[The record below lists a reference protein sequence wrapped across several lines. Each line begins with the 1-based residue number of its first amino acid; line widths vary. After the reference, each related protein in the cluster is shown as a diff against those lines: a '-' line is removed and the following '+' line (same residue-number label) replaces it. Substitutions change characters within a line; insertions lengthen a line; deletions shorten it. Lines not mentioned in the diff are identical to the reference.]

1 MTRHLISTVAT
12 DHRCDR
18 CHAPIIAALDD
29 GIPARV
35 DATPLRD
42 RQAEIAAL
50 LDGKWTYVLTLNRHL
65 IHRDAS
71 RITANTLTG
80 TIHAEHK
87 CTGPA
92 QLTFDDLMNGAQ

>member
-1 MTRHLISTVAT
+1 MTRHLISTVAG

-18 CHAPIIAALDD
+18 CRAPIITALDD

-50 LDGKWTYVLTLNRHL
+50 LDGKWTYVLTINRHL
-65 IHRDAS
+65 IHRDAD
-71 RITANTLTG
+71 RITANNIAG

-92 QLTFDDLMNGAQ
+92 QLTFDDLIGAQ

>member
-18 CHAPIIAALDD
+18 CHTPIITALDD

-35 DATPLRD
+35 DATPLPD
-42 RQAEIAAL
+42 RQTEIDAL
-50 LDGKWTYVLTLNRHL
+50 LNGKFTYTLTLNRHL
-65 IHRDAS
+65 IHRDAD

-87 CTGPA
+87 CTAPA